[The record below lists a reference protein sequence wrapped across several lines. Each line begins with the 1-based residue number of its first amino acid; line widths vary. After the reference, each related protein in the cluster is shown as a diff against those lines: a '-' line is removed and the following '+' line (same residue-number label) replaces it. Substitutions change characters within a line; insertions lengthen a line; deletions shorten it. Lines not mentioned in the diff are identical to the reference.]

1 VTQARQTPGY
11 VIMVTDMSWVWILI
25 LSVIVV
31 GFLSVLIGGWL
42 QRKGTEIE
50 RGHGRADAV
59 ELEERE
65 E

>member
-1 VTQARQTPGY
+1 
-11 VIMVTDMSWVWILI
+11 MSWVWILI

-31 GFLSVLIGGWL
+31 GFLSVTIGRWL
-42 QRKGTEIE
+42 QRKGSEIE
-50 RGHGRADAV
+50 RGRGRADAV